1 MINRYNNLRRFFISR
16 YKNTLH
22 FFEAIYWNIYYHFP
36 SRHLKVIGVTGT
48 DGKTTTSFLIYQ
60 ILKLV
65 GKKVSLVS
73 TTGAIIGGK
82 KIKTGL
88 HTTTP
93 DSKTLQKL
101 ITDAKDADSEFLV
114 LEVTSHGLD
123 QHRVLGINFD
133 ISVLTN
139 ITHEHLDYHLT
150 MERYA
155 LAKAKLFNK
164 SKVAIINKKYKQ
176 FVHFIKNKKLKV
188 SFVSISSL
196 PYSLKKAVYKKF
208 TQEYNREN
216 LALAAVACHRL
227 GISYTKI
234 ENIIGKLRTP
244 EGRLD
249 YITNDKG
256 LKLIV
261 DFAHTPNA
269 LEELLKF
276 LSKTKGKGNLIVVFG
291 SAGER
296 DKTKRPL
303 MGKVSS
309 KLADKIILTAEDP
322 RTESISAINREIRK
336 GIKGSQVQV
345 FEVEH
350 RGKAIYFAIN
360 ELAKKGDTV
369 VICGKGHEESLC
381 FGKTEYKWSDKKAVK
396 ESLRGILPTYGKPV
410 AC

>member
-1 MINRYNNLRRFFISR
+1 MISRWSNLKKNLVSR

-36 SRHLKVIGVTGT
+36 SRRLKVIGVTGT

-101 ITDAKDADSEFLV
+101 ITDAKNAGSEFLV
-114 LEVTSHGLD
+114 IEATSHGLD

-133 ISVLTN
+133 VSVLTN

-155 LAKAKLFNK
+155 LAKAKLFNR

-196 PYSLKKAVYKKF
+196 PYSLKKAAYKKF

-216 LALAAVACHRL
+216 LALAAVACHKL
-227 GISYTKI
+227 GIPYAKI
-234 ENIIGKLRTP
+234 ESIMRETP
-244 EGRLD
+244 
-249 YITNDKG
+249 
-256 LKLIV
+256 
-261 DFAHTPNA
+261 
-269 LEELLKF
+269 
-276 LSKTKGKGNLIVVFG
+276 
-291 SAGER
+291 
-296 DKTKRPL
+296 
-303 MGKVSS
+303 
-309 KLADKIILTAEDP
+309 DP
-322 RTESISAINREIRK
+322 RRQIRL
-336 GIKGSQVQV
+336 
-345 FEVEH
+345 
-350 RGKAIYFAIN
+350 Y
-360 ELAKKGDTV
+360 
-369 VICGKGHEESLC
+369 
-381 FGKTEYKWSDKKAVK
+381 YK
-396 ESLRGILPTYGKPV
+396 
-410 AC
+410 